1 MSPEML
7 IAVFAYLL
15 VTFYLGYRG
24 YKETK
29 TATDYLLA
37 GRGVHPMVMALSY
50 GSSFIST
57 SAIVGFGGIASQFG
71 MSMLWLTFF
80 NIMVGIF
87 VAFVFIGKRVRRIG
101 HALDAHTF
109 PELIGR
115 RFNSVGM
122 QRWGGIL
129 IFVFMP
135 VYAAAVLIGGAAFMK
150 ITFGIGFDAALFI
163 FAIVVAAYVIAG
175 GLKGVLYTD
184 AMQGLLMLVGTVFLI
199 VSTYV
204 IVSSAGTSPTGRA
217 VQALVQPADDLST
230 HAKIGATYDAI
241 KARNAS
247 PAARTAWLIQTL
259 SNEAGV
265 NLDPAGLAKL
275 DGIVKG
281 IVKDPAREKKFLAA
295 AGAVVPV
302 LGTNVAVSGKV
313 LRRLVTSALEA
324 GDIKRSE
331 SLGFEGWDKTPKGGS
346 PAWWMI
352 FSTFVLGV
360 GIGVLAQPQLIVRFM
375 TVKSDKALNQGV
387 GIGGL
392 FILVMTGGSFVVGVL
407 SNVYFANAPEFGT
420 SAIAAAMGNPDDV
433 IPLFINS
440 SMPKWFVTLFMLTLL
455 AAAMSTLSSQFHAL
469 GTAFSRD
476 ILRLGIGK
484 KEVETRTI
492 FWTKIGIVAGLVVT
506 VVLGYSLGEG
516 VIARGT
522 SIFFGL
528 AAAAFLP
535 LFVGGLYSKRVTRT
549 GAILSFGVGTVSS
562 LVWMLFFNLT
572 PANALGV
579 CKAIFGKPALTMVLN
594 EQGALVP
601 TTWAF
606 VDALVIALPLS
617 IMALIIG
624 SAFSQ
629 DECKELPKIK

>member
-37 GRGVHPMVMALSY
+37 GRGTHPIIMALSY

-115 RFNSVGM
+115 RFNSIGM
-122 QRWGGIL
+122 QRWAGIL

-150 ITFGIGFDAALFI
+150 VTFGIGFDAALFI

-184 AMQGLLMLVGTVFLI
+184 AMQGLLMLVGAIFLI

-204 IVSSAGTSPTGRA
+204 VVSSSGTSPTGK
-217 VQALVQPADDLST
+217 ALQGLVDTGNSRSV
-230 HAKIGATYDAI
+230 HALLGDTYSAI
-241 KARNAS
+241 KTRNAS
-247 PAARTAWLIQTL
+247 PEARTTWLQTSF
-259 SNEAGV
+259 SNE
-265 NLDPAGLAKL
+265 LGLVLNAERIQKL
-275 DGIVKG
+275 DSIAKG
-281 IVKDPAREKKFLAA
+281 LIKDPEREKKFLAA
-295 AGAVVPV
+295 AGAIVPQ
-302 LGTNVAVSGKV
+302 LGTNVALSARAVK
-313 LRRLVTSALEA
+313 RLVTSAIEA
-324 GDIKRSE
+324 ADIKRSE

-346 PAWWMI
+346 PAWWLI

-375 TVKSDKALNQGV
+375 TVKSDKDLNRGV

-392 FILVMTGGSFVVGVL
+392 FILVMTGGSFVVGAL
-407 SNVYFANAPEFGT
+407 SNVYFSGAPEFGT

-484 KEVETRTI
+484 KEVETKTI

-506 VVLGYSLGEG
+506 VILGYSLGEG

-528 AAAAFLP
+528 AAASFLP

-549 GAILSFGVGTVSS
+549 GAILSFGVGTASS
-562 LVWMLFFNLT
+562 LIWMLFFNLT
-572 PANALGV
+572 PANALGL
-579 CKAIFGKPALTMVLN
+579 CKAIFGKPALTMTLN

-617 IMALIIG
+617 VLALVVG
-624 SAFSQ
+624 SALSQ
-629 DECKELPKIK
+629 DERKDLPKI